1 VAAVTITLAGVCSG
15 GNHLR
20 FTISGATSGTV
31 DAELP
36 DLTTPV
42 TETEREAFIKVL
54 AKLARSGR
62 TLAQAKSVL
71 QTGVTVTA

>member
-20 FTISGATSGTV
+20 FTISGAASGTV
-31 DAELP
+31 DAELS
-36 DLTTPV
+36 DLTAPV

-54 AKLARSGR
+54 VKLARSGR
-62 TLAQAKSVL
+62 TLAQTRSLL
-71 QTGVTVTA
+71 QSGVTVTV